1 MESKKGIQQIRDVYK
16 DDHIDDYVDDEIKLC
31 LSETSPKSFFMFA
44 GAGSGKTRS
53 LINALTFLDKE
64 RGKRFSYSSQ
74 QIAVITYTNAACDEI
89 SRRLQYKSIFAIST
103 IHSFLWNLIK
113 DYQCDIKE
121 WIIDFIIT
129 EIAELNERQR
139 KGRGGDAAIKRAE
152 DIRRKTI
159 RLDKIKRVKRISY
172 NPNGDNMEYDS
183 LNHSE
188 VIKMGS
194 DFIAKEET
202 MQEILVGKYPI
213 LLIDESQDTKK
224 ELVEAL
230 KMVYE
235 KYSDRFIIGMFGD
248 TMQRIYMDGK
258 DNLAEYIPKEWKKP
272 KKIMNHR
279 SAVRIVE
286 LANAI
291 RKSVDDQQ
299 QKPRTDAEQGTVCL
313 FIADSSSTNKDEIE
327 NQVSQFMVEKT
338 SDEGWSDS
346 TKYKSLILEHRM
358 AANRFGFINLYASL
372 NESKLFDTSLRNGTI
387 SELAFLAN
395 VVSPLI
401 KAYSDGNAFEVS
413 RIIRQNSPLLDKKTL
428 QEDCANQINLLER
441 AEHAVDELLNLW
453 ENGNIPCCMDI
464 LRTIKNNGLFNLNDR
479 VDNILAEP
487 VEDEDKK
494 ITALRTALS
503 VPFDE
508 LESYASYVTDK
519 TRFATHQGVKGLEY
533 PRVMV
538 IIDDAEAKGFLFS
551 YNKLFGVKNKTDT
564 DIKNELEG
572 KDTSILRTTRL
583 FYVACT
589 RAKSSLAVVVY
600 TDNKSAVKNAAI
612 EKGWFSEEEIKMI

>member
-1 MESKKGIQQIRDVYK
+1 MESKKGIQQIRDDY
-16 DDHIDDYVDDEIKLC
+16 IDDYVDDEIKQC

-64 RGKRFSYSSQ
+64 RGKRFYYSSQ

-103 IHSFLWNLIK
+103 IHSFLWDLIK

-121 WIIDFIIT
+121 WVIDSINT

-159 RLDKIKRVKRISY
+159 RLDKIKRVKRILY
-172 NPNGDNMEYDS
+172 NPNGDNMDYDS
-183 LNHSE
+183 LKHSE

-194 DFIAKEET
+194 EFIAKEET

-230 KMVYE
+230 KTVYE
-235 KYSDRFIIGMFGD
+235 KHSDRFIIGMFGD
-248 TMQRIYMDGK
+248 TMQRIYTDGK
-258 DNLAEYIPKEWKKP
+258 DNLAEFVPKEWKKP

-279 SAVRIVE
+279 CAVRIVE

-291 RKSVDDQQ
+291 RNLVDDQQ
-299 QKPRTDAEQGTVCL
+299 QKPRSDAEQGTICL

-327 NQVSQFMVEKT
+327 NKVAQFMVEKT

-358 AANRFGFINLYASL
+358 AANRFDFINLYAPL
-372 NESKLFDTSLRNGTI
+372 NESKLFDTSLRDGSI

-395 VVSPLI
+395 VVSPLV
-401 KAYSDGNAFEVS
+401 KAYRDGNAFEVS

-428 QEDCANQINLLER
+428 HEDCENQINLLER

-453 ENGNIPCCMDI
+453 KDGSIPTCI
-464 LRTIKNNGLFNLNDR
+464 EVIRTIKINGLFSLNDR

-503 VPFDE
+503 VPFNE
-508 LESYASYVTDK
+508 LESYASYVSDK
-519 TRFATHQGVKGLEY
+519 TRFATHQGVKGLEF

-538 IIDDAEAKGFLFS
+538 VIDDAEAKGFMFN
-551 YNKLFGVKNKTDT
+551 YDKLFGVKNRTDT
-564 DIKNELEG
+564 DIKNEQEG

-600 TDNKSAVKNAAI
+600 TDNKSAVKNTAI
-612 EKGWFSEEEIKMI
+612 EKGWFSEEEIEMI